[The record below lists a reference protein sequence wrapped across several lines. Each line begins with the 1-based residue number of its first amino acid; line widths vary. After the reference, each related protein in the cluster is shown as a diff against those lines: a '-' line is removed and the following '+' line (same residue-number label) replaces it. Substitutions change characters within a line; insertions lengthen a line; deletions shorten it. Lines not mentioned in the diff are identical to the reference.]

1 MAPVRVDRAELLGGE
16 IPLRPLS
23 VSETLD
29 AALAVLRR
37 SPRAVLGPAAAMVAV
52 LQVLVTVTGYFF
64 IGGSDEYTPN
74 LLLRSVGEQFTLAG
88 VGAVASALIV
98 LTLAG
103 LLAPAIARSF
113 FGQPVTFRGV
123 WRDVRPRLK
132 GLAAVTAALGLG
144 VPLLGALALAP
155 FVVVA
160 GTGGSTG
167 AAVLLGVLG
176 LPLAL
181 VVTVWLYTR
190 YVLAAPAVVLERG
203 GVRTAFTASARLVGG
218 QWWRTFM
225 ILLLT
230 VVLTSF
236 MGLILQ
242 VPFLVGGLLLF
253 GAEPQGWQAV
263 AALAVDT
270 LGKIA
275 SWTVTAPFDAAVIA
289 LLYLDRRHRRE
300 GLDLELQQRDE
311 VPDEDFLALW
321 ARPRDL

>member
-1 MAPVRVDRAELLGGE
+1 MRVDRAELLGGE

-98 LTLAG
+98 LALAG
-103 LLAPAIARSF
+103 LLAPAVARSF
-113 FGQPVTFRGV
+113 FGQQVTFRGV
-123 WRDVRPRLK
+123 WGDARPRLK
-132 GLAAVTAALGLG
+132 GLAAVAATLGLG
-144 VPLLGALALAP
+144 VPLLGAPALAP
-155 FVVVA
+155 FVAVA

-167 AAVLLGVLG
+167 VAVLLGVLG

-181 VVTVWLYTR
+181 AVAVWLYTR

-203 GVRTAFTASARLVGG
+203 GVTAAFTASARLVGG
-218 QWWRTFM
+218 QWWRTFL

-230 VVLTSF
+230 VVLTAF
-236 MGLILQ
+236 MGLILR
-242 VPFLVGGLLLF
+242 VPFLVGGLLFF

-263 AALAVDT
+263 AMLAVDT
-270 LGKIA
+270 LGQIA
-275 SWTVTAPFDAAVIA
+275 SWTVVAPFDAAVIV